1 MRYRSKET
9 THNIFRDLNS
19 GKEIHYVLFPED
31 TVFPAEVEI
40 QHVYNQFNEEID
52 WTNEQETEWVDA
64 IMRRVEP

>member
-1 MRYRSKET
+1 M
-9 THNIFRDLNS
+9 DS

-40 QHVYNQFNEEID
+40 QHVFNQFNEEID